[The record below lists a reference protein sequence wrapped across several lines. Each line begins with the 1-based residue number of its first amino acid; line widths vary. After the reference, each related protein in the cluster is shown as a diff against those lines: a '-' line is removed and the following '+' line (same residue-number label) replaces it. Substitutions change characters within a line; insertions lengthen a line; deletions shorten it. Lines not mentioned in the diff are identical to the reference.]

1 MKLAIHHFENSFSE
15 RWINYCEENGI
26 DYKLVNCYSYD
37 IIEQMQECDT
47 LLWNWYDGDYKTKKF
62 AKQLTYSLE
71 MGGKVVFPNSKTCWH
86 YDDKVG
92 QKYLLESI
100 EAPFI
105 PTYVFYDKDSAFE
118 WINTTTFPKVFKLSV
133 GSGANNV
140 QLVHDQNDAKR
151 LIGKAFEKGFSQFDR
166 TTNLKDKYKA
176 WKRDRSLAKLS
187 SLLKSVVR
195 LFVPTELEDLS
206 GREVGYIYFQE
217 FIPNNK
223 FDIRVVTTGNRAFA
237 LKRFCRED
245 DFRASGSGIIEYKK
259 EQIDERC
266 VKIALEISKKLDVQS
281 MAYDFVFDSN
291 NTPLIVEMSYTYT
304 MKAYDNCE
312 GYWDENLKWHNNS
325 FNPQVWM
332 IEDVISICSKKIKLI
347 DKVI

>member
-15 RWINYCEENGI
+15 RWINFCKENDI
-26 DYKLVNCYSYD
+26 DYKLVNCYSND
-37 IIEQMQECDT
+37 IIEQMRECDA
-47 LLWNWYDGDYKTKKF
+47 LLWNWHDADYKIKKF
-62 AKQLTYSLE
+62 ARQLTFSLE
-71 MGGKVVFPNSKTCWH
+71 KQEKVIFPNSKTCWH

-92 QKYLLESI
+92 QKYLLEAI
-100 EAPFI
+100 GAPLI
-105 PTYVFYDKDSAFE
+105 PTYIFYDKHSALK
-118 WINTTTFPKVFKLSV
+118 WVDTISFPKVFKLSV

-140 QLVHDQNDAKR
+140 QLVNDQNDAKR
-151 LIGKAFEKGFSQFDR
+151 LISKAFGKGFSQFDR
-166 TTNLKDKYKA
+166 SANVKDKYKA

-187 SLLKSVVR
+187 SLLKSFVR
-195 LFVPTELEDLS
+195 FFVPTELEELS

-217 FIPNNK
+217 FIPDNK

-291 NTPLIVEMSYTYT
+291 NTPLIVEMSYTYS

-312 GYWDENLKWHNNS
+312 GYWDNTLQWYEGK
-325 FNPQVWM
+325 FNPQFW
-332 IEDVISICSKKIKLI
+332 ILEDMLTNR
-347 DKVI
+347 